1 MTTTQILAVAAVLSA
16 ALATPALARD
26 GKHARHWHAV
36 HRGTAAVDRTAAV
49 ATDALDFFILNGN
62 QAYFD
67 GTDGGVG
74 YMGYYRRGS
83 GPAPVLVTG
92 AIGCMPG
99 TQFIGADS
107 RRHVCR

>member
-1 MTTTQILAVAAVLSA
+1 MKTTQFLAMAAVLSI

-26 GKHARHWHAV
+26 GKPPRHRDWV
-36 HRGTAAVDRTAAV
+36 HRSVAVDRTAVA
-49 ATDALDFFILNGN
+49 ATDAFDDFIRNGN
-62 QAYFD
+62 QPYFD

-99 TQFIGADS
+99 TRFNGFDG
-107 RRHVCR
+107 RRHVCQ